1 MEHGFYAE
9 AKNYILY
16 RWQRTERRKALNH
29 IVNETGDETITD
41 TLKGIGQDF
50 PRNEYSLTLLAEK
63 FSSFYKPEM
72 TPNERLTALIKAA
85 VELTTQEAPD
95 WEFIAARLLNF
106 QLSKKLTEQAEFAGV
121 LSFYEKL
128 RYLTDEGLYGSYILA
143 SYSPE
148 EMVGKRV
155 VAIVNLKPCKLAG
168 VVSEGMLLC
177 AEDENGELS
186 LMVPEKKMPSGAEIC

>member
-85 VELTTQEAPD
+85 V
-95 WEFIAARLLNF
+95 
-106 QLSKKLTEQAEFAGV
+106 
-121 LSFYEKL
+121 SF
-128 RYLTDEGLYGSYILA
+128 RRRSRQYGSPA
-143 SYSPE
+143 SD
-148 EMVGKRV
+148 
-155 VAIVNLKPCKLAG
+155 AITTRCSSQFLITFCSTGL
-168 VVSEGMLLC
+168 
-177 AEDENGELS
+177 
-186 LMVPEKKMPSGAEIC
+186 

>member
-29 IVNETGDETITD
+29 IVNETGDETITG

-95 WEFIAARLLNF
+95 WEFIAVR
-106 QLSKKLTEQAEFAGV
+106 Q
-121 LSFYEKL
+121 
-128 RYLTDEGLYGSYILA
+128 
-143 SYSPE
+143 
-148 EMVGKRV
+148 
-155 VAIVNLKPCKLAG
+155 
-168 VVSEGMLLC
+168 
-177 AEDENGELS
+177 
-186 LMVPEKKMPSGAEIC
+186 EID